1 MPKVSFEE
9 IETSEPVTATLA
21 VKEPAPLVAGAPTLN
36 DSALIGE
43 WTTQDT
49 RLPRISLVNKSGELG
64 NTYPPGTFV
73 INKEHQLNSLAEA
86 GRGAPVRVIAARM
99 AKQYR
104 ENTPF
109 DPDSPSRIFNTS
121 AEVRE
126 AGGSVSREKGAGF
139 FSEMAHIE
147 FFVEQPAGIA
157 DDAASLFCTEI
168 DGKNYARVIYTA
180 AGTAFGA
187 VAVILASA
195 IRGHL
200 SSVGLSG
207 GAWDLGSELK
217 KGTNMS
223 WWQPT
228 LRSAGLVSEA
238 TRNHIASLG

>member
-1 MPKVSFEE
+1 MAKVSFE
-9 IETSEPVTATLA
+9 SVDSKPVTATLA
-21 VKEPAPLVAGAPTLN
+21 VQPTETLVVAPTLN
-36 DSALIGE
+36 DSALVGE

-86 GRGAPVRVIAARM
+86 GRGAPVKVIAARM
-99 AKQYR
+99 LKQYR

-109 DPDSPSRIFNTS
+109 DPENPSRIFDLS
-121 AEVRE
+121 SEVRGV
-126 AGGSVSREKGAGF
+126 GGTVSREKGSGF

-147 FFVEQPAGIA
+147 FFVEQPENLSDEAS
-157 DDAASLFCTEI
+157 SLFCTDI
-168 DGKNYARVIYTA
+168 DGKNYARVLYTA

-187 VAVILASA
+187 VAVILASS

-200 SSVGLSG
+200 SSAGLCG

-228 LRSAGLVSEA
+228 LRSAGLVSKA
-238 TRNHIASLG
+238 TRDHIAALA